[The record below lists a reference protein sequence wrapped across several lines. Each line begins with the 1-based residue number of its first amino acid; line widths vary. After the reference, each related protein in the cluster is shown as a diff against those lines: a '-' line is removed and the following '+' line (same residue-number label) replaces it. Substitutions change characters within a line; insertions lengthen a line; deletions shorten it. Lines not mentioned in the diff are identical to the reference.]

1 MLQVITGFLLCFFK
15 VEEEGRSARRD
26 VAAGEKTGE
35 ILNMRGFDL
44 LLLAL
49 KMKQSGQS
57 ITQGMKLAS

>member
-1 MLQVITGFLLCFFK
+1 M
-15 VEEEGRSARRD
+15 
-26 VAAGEKTGE
+26 AAGEKTGE